1 MRGGYCGEISP
12 DPDGLNRAP
21 IKSFILLAFAL
32 LALQVL
38 AEQAK
43 LFRVLRHGEDVAG
56 EDLQEAEAPL
66 RLE

>member
-1 MRGGYCGEISP
+1 MNCGEISP

-21 IKSFILLAFAL
+21 IKSFILLAFLL

-43 LFRVLRHGEDVAG
+43 LWRLLRGEDESAPTA
-56 EDLQEAEAPL
+56 LQATESPL

>member
-1 MRGGYCGEISP
+1 
-12 DPDGLNRAP
+12 
-21 IKSFILLAFAL
+21 LAFAL

-43 LFRVLRHGEDVAG
+43 LFRVLRHGKDVAG
-56 EDLQEAEAPL
+56 DELQEAEAPL